1 MSLGKMA
8 MKMAIGFAA
17 VKGYKSFRQQGG
29 LDGIKRMLSEGG
41 SGSLR
46 QSGGMAGGMSA
57 ATSGGRSGAGSGG
70 GIGGILSALGGGAS
84 GSGGSSGLGGLLGSL
99 GGGAG
104 GGGAGRGGTSGMGGL
119 LGGLAAMAGGS
130 AALSAG
136 SPEETMRHVE
146 EGPSDEATAAV
157 MIRAIGQAVR
167 ADGQIDAEERAV
179 LDDMMDES
187 ETAEDRAA
195 LDAALS
201 EPINPEKLARD
212 VPKGHEAQVYAA
224 ALTAIDPD
232 DAQERD
238 FLKRFATALALDGP
252 EVARLHEAAGKPV

>member
-17 VKGYKSFRQQGG
+17 FKGYKSFQQQGG
-29 LDGIKRMLSEGG
+29 LDGVKRMLSEGG
-41 SGSLR
+41 SGSR
-46 QSGGMAGGMSA
+46 GMSGGSGSGGS
-57 ATSGGRSGAGSGG
+57 TGGRSGGSSG
-70 GIGGILSALGGGAS
+70 GIGSLLSALGGGAA
-84 GSGGSSGLGGLLGSL
+84 GGRGTSSGLGGMLGSL
-99 GGGAG
+99 GGGSTG
-104 GGGAGRGGTSGMGGL
+104 GGSSGMGGL

-130 AALSAG
+130 AALGAG
-136 SPEETMRHVE
+136 SQEEKMRHVE

-179 LDDMMDES
+179 IDDMMDES
-187 ETAEDRAA
+187 ETAENRAA

-201 EPINPEKLARD
+201 EPVNPEKLARD
-212 VPKGHEAQVYAA
+212 VPRGHEAQVYAA

-232 DAQERD
+232 QEQERD
-238 FLKRFATALALDGP
+238 FLKRLATALALDSP
-252 EVARLHEAAGKPV
+252 EVKRLHETAGKAL